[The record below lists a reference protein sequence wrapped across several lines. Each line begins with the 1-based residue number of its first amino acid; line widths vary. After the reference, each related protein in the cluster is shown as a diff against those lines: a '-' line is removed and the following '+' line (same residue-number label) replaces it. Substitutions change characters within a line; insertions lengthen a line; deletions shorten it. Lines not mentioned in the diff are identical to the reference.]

1 MRIPPLLLAVLLT
14 GTALLGAC
22 QTLAPAPSSTD
33 RPVATYDEGTITYE
47 ALHAAWNRQHTG
59 TAVADTTQ
67 ELLTFLDQYLNYR
80 LKVHEAR
87 QVGYDTQPAV
97 QQEIRNY
104 VQERARP
111 AFLETHVT
119 APLLDTL
126 YQRQQQEVRTR
137 HILVR
142 VDENAPPE
150 DTLAAYNQI
159 HALRDSVQAGYDFAE
174 LARTVSDDPSAQQR
188 GQRGFEGDLGYL
200 SAGQLVDSYEDAM
213 YRHPVA
219 APPAV
224 VRSPFGYHLI
234 DVLDRQP
241 RMPRTRIAHLHIR
254 PDDDTP
260 ASREAARARI
270 DSLAAALPPDSTAFA
285 EAARLYSDDARTA
298 ENGGELGWLSIQQY
312 VPAPFRNAVRALETD
327 GAISDVVVL
336 GPGFYLIQRRAVEP
350 LPSFEE
356 AEPELRTQLDNM
368 PRTEER
374 RQTLV
379 DTLRDARSVMVDSA
393 AVRTALGAE
402 WTDRASAMLQTTPDT
417 TVLATV
423 RPPTSPGADMQG
435 RGSQSPGMQS
445 PDTLRHEGLHRYL
458 RSRTDLR
465 TASVGDAIDHWI
477 DGTVLNQ
484 AAIAWAASQPDLRQE
499 IELFTDGL
507 LVFELMQDSVWAA
520 QGDVAS
526 EATPAGLAPDRY
538 EQAYVQRL
546 RDRHA
551 AELYPQRLR
560 EQRASTP

>member
-1 MRIPPLLLAVLLT
+1 MRTPPLLLAVLLM
-14 GTALLGAC
+14 GTALFGAC

-33 RPVATYDEGTITYE
+33 RPVATYDGGTITYE

-87 QVGYDTQPAV
+87 QVGYDAQPAV
-97 QQEIRNY
+97 QQEIRDY

-111 AFLETHVT
+111 AFLEAHVT

-137 HILVR
+137 HILIR

-159 HALRDSVQAGYDFAE
+159 HALRDSVQAGSDFAA
-174 LARTVSDDPSAQQR
+174 LARTASDDPSVQQR

-213 YRHPVA
+213 YRHPVD

-260 ASREAARARI
+260 AAREAARARI
-270 DSLAAALPPDSTAFA
+270 DSLAAALLPDSTAFA

-312 VPAPFRNAVRALETD
+312 VPAPFRNAVRALDTD
-327 GAISDVVVL
+327 GAISEVVVL
-336 GPGFYLIQRRAVEP
+336 DTGFYLIQRRAAEP

-356 AEPELRTQLDNM
+356 AEPELRTQLENM

-379 DTLRDARSVMVDSA
+379 DTLRDARSVMVDTA
-393 AVRTALGAE
+393 AVRTTLGAE
-402 WTDRASAMLQTTPDT
+402 WTDRASSMLQTTPDS
-417 TVLATV
+417 TVLAAV
-423 RPPTSPGADMQG
+423 QPPASSAA
-435 RGSQSPGMQS
+435 GMQS

-458 RSRTDLR
+458 RSHTDLR
-465 TASVGDAIDHWI
+465 TASVGEAVDHWI
-477 DGTVLNQ
+477 DDTVLNQ

-507 LVFELMQDSVWAA
+507 LVFELMQDSVWTAPD
-520 QGDVAS
+520 DVAP
-526 EATPAGLAPDRY
+526 EATPAALAPDRY